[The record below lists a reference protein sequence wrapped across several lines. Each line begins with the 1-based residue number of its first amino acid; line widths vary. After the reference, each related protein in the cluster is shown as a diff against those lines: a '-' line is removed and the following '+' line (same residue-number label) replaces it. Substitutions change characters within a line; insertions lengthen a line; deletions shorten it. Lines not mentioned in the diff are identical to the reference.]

1 MLVPIPKLKILC
13 VVLFV
18 TCAFGSCKTL
28 KNYQLVYQNDS
39 QMLPSSMSI
48 EKLESDG
55 VSFREGASGGEG
67 GHTGGGCGCN

>member
-1 MLVPIPKLKILC
+1 MRIPFPKLKITGAAL
-13 VVLFV
+13 LIIS
-18 TCAFGSCKTL
+18 AFASCKTL

-39 QMLPSSMSI
+39 QMQPGSMSI

-55 VSFREGASGGEG
+55 ISFREGASGGEG